1 MRARITRDVIDPAH
15 ILEAA
20 GGAEAGAVV
29 LFLGRVRDHND
40 GRPVR
45 GMRYEAYVDM
55 AEPVL
60 ARIAEE
66 AATRLGG
73 DDLVVV
79 HRIGELEVG
88 DISVAIAAASA
99 HRAEAFDAARYVIE
113 EIKTRLPVW
122 KHEHYTDGAAEWL
135 AGAVPPEAA
144 S

>member
-1 MRARITRDVIDPAH
+1 MRARITRDVIDPAR

-20 GGAEAGAVV
+20 DGPEAGAVV

-45 GMRYEAYVDM
+45 GMRYEAYVEM

-66 AATRLGG
+66 AAARLGS
-73 DDLVVV
+73 DDVIVV

-88 DISVAIAAASA
+88 DISVAIAAAAA

-135 AGAVPPEAA
+135 AGAAPPEAA